1 MIIEKILSIF
11 KSSLPPDN
19 DVTQN
24 ELNFNMVSEK
34 VIVFKIAPWEGPA
47 RTNLFSKVQKWTFL
61 NPNLGG
67 LFRGSL
73 WGGGGGD
80 G

>member
-19 DVTQN
+19 DVIQN
-24 ELNFNMVSEK
+24 ELNFSMVSEN

-47 RTNLFSKVQKWTFL
+47 RTNLFSKSQK
-61 NPNLGG
+61 
-67 LFRGSL
+67 
-73 WGGGGGD
+73 
-80 G
+80 